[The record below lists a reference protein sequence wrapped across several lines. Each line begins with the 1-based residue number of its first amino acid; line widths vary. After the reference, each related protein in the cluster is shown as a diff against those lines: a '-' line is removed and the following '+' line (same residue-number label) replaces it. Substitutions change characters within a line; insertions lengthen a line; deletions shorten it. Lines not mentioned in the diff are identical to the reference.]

1 MKEGDSTDLDNESVL
16 NWHRAHQHVK
26 KVKVMLSSN
35 AGGVPKDYR
44 VYAIEV
50 ILALR
55 RTSTAVI
62 VALPTSSTTK
72 IATIGRFEEDGS
84 CPDDHTEH
92 SLSAREIELI
102 FKSEEDFGLHYPEGF
117 VASNPDGSP
126 SSAWIRTFKRT
137 RLSLLEAFSRYR
149 PHGGEECDLGPP
161 VLNDTRAKLL
171 AQKEASFTHSEFSKF
186 AEERGAVIRQCLEL
200 RPSVLPGR
208 KRFMVSLTNF
218 LGSSILQKNLWEREF
233 RVFSHIH
240 RLNR

>member
-1 MKEGDSTDLDNESVL
+1 MKEGDSTDLDIESVL

-50 ILALR
+50 LLR
-55 RTSTAVI
+55 ARITSTAVI
-62 VALPTSSTTK
+62 VALPTSSNTK
-72 IATIGRFEEDGS
+72 ITTIGRFEENAFVFTLIRTVDQEDGS

-149 PHGGEECDLGPP
+149 PRGGEECDLGPP

-171 AQKEASFTHSEFSKF
+171 AQKEASFTRRVLQVARK
-186 AEERGAVIRQCLEL
+186 GQCLEL
-200 RPSVLPGR
+200 RPSVLW
-208 KRFMVSLTNF
+208 KRFCSL
-218 LGSSILQKNLWEREF
+218 
-233 RVFSHIH
+233 
-240 RLNR
+240 

>member
-50 ILALR
+50 LLR
-55 RTSTAVI
+55 ARITSTAVI

-171 AQKEASFTHSEFSKF
+171 AQKEASFTSSEFSKF
-186 AEERGAVIRQCLEL
+186 AEERGAV
-200 RPSVLPGR
+200 
-208 KRFMVSLTNF
+208 
-218 LGSSILQKNLWEREF
+218 LGTKALSAS
-233 RVFSHIH
+233 
-240 RLNR
+240 